1 MCLFMHL
8 PLPASFMLPYALL
21 LSSMFSF
28 HLEELT
34 LTILLRLVWSE
45 ILSQLWLICRSL
57 YFSFILKNS
66 FARICIFGWQ
76 FFSFSTLNISFSF
89 LSTYSISVEKS
100 ANNLMA
106 TRLYVMSC
114 FSLAPFK
121 IVFVFDF
128 WQFDY
133 NVSGCSL
140 LVHPYWNSLGFL
152 KLNVL
157 FLRQLWDIFGHDFFK

>member
-1 MCLFMHL
+1 MHL
-8 PLPASFMLPYALL
+8 PLPASFILPCALL

-28 HLEELT
+28 HREELT

-66 FARICIFGWQ
+66 FARTCIFGWQ

-89 LSTYSISVEKS
+89 LSTYSVSVEKS

-106 TRLYVMSC
+106 TPLYVMSC
-114 FSLAPFK
+114 FSLADLAFSGK
-121 IVFVFDF
+121 MLFVFDF
-128 WQFDY
+128 ENFITVFQ
-133 NVSGCSL
+133 G
-140 LVHPYWNSLGFL
+140 SLGWVELDWGPLTFMYL
-152 KLNVL
+152 
-157 FLRQLWDIFGHDFFK
+157 DIHIFPQIWRIWGHYFFK